1 MVNSEILMSLLRKG
15 LIGIPARRLTNIS
28 NGAGG
33 NPIFLRCSLLGI
45 NTGVS
50 IKYLIGHEKSLTP
63 SFGGRGL
70 RGLQNRLV
78 V

>member
-33 NPIFLRCSLLGI
+33 GSHLFTIFSPRNKYRRKYKIFHRTRKVTNPVLQGQGFEG
-45 NTGVS
+45 
-50 IKYLIGHEKSLTP
+50 TP
-63 SFGGRGL
+63 K
-70 RGLQNRLV
+70 
-78 V
+78 